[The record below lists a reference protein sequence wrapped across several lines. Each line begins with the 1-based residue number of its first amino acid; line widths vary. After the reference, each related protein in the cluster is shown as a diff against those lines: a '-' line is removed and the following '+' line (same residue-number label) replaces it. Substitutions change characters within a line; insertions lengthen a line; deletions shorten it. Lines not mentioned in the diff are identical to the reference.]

1 MKIVYIHGA
10 SATSDSFNYI
20 RQHLGILDEHMIEYN
35 SDNGFHNNLESM
47 KHQLKDFE
55 DIFFICHSLGGIY
68 ALHLTEYL
76 DDRVVGACTI
86 STPYGGAE
94 SADYT
99 KYFLPFSRLLRDIGP
114 RSEPIRV
121 ASNIKLSCPWTN
133 IVTTRGSSP
142 WIIHDNDGVVTVK
155 SMKCRDDMNLVELDI
170 NHYEVVLSPDTVN
183 IIKEKLKEIK

>member
-20 RQHLGILDEHMIEYN
+20 RQHLRLRNEHIIEYN
-35 SDNGFHNNLESM
+35 SDNGFHNNLEFM
-47 KHQLKDFE
+47 KHELKDFK

-121 ASNIKLSCPWTN
+121 ASNIKLNCPWTN

-155 SMKCRDDMNLVELDI
+155 SMKCRDDMEFIELDI
-170 NHYEVVLSPDTVN
+170 NHYEVVLSPDTVK

>member
-20 RQHLGILDEHMIEYN
+20 RQHLGMQDEYIIEYD
-35 SDNGFHNNLESM
+35 SDNGFHNNLECM
-47 KHQLKDFE
+47 KHQLKDLK
-55 DIFFICHSLGGIY
+55 DIFFVCHSLGGIY

-76 DDRVVGACTI
+76 NERVVGACTI

-114 RSEPIRV
+114 RSDPIRV
-121 ASNIKLSCPWTN
+121 ANNIKLSCPWTN
-133 IVTTRGSSP
+133 IVTIRGSSP

-155 SMKCRDDMNLVELDI
+155 SMKCRDDMDFVELDI
-170 NHYEVVLSPDTVN
+170 NHYEVVLSPDTVK
-183 IIKEKLKEIK
+183 IIKEKIKEIK